1 MLYDLLNSQNKKKK
15 MIPILLY
22 HILYLLST
30 RSFSWTA
37 QNIKKDRVVT
47 LSPGSICTHFV
58 VPRSSLFAKELLVSS
73 RDFFIDLYPISP
85 SIDSGFHPTKGA
97 IYHGVLLLTSSS
109 TSRQHPALI
118 CQGRIRT
125 YDASESPMRI

>member
-30 RSFSWTA
+30 RSVSWAA

-47 LSPGSICTHFV
+47 LSPGSICTSIA
-58 VPRSSLFAKELLVSS
+58 VPSEQFFGERVSHRLFSS
-73 RDFFIDLYPISP
+73 
-85 SIDSGFHPTKGA
+85 
-97 IYHGVLLLTSSS
+97 VLLL
-109 TSRQHPALI
+109 A
-118 CQGRIRT
+118 
-125 YDASESPMRI
+125 